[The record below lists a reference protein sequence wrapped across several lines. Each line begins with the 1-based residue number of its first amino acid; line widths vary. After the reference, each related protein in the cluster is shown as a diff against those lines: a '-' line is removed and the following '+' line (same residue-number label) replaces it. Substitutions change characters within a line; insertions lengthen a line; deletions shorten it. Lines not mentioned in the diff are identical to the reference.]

1 MRRGRENEVFLL
13 AVVCDRQTSQRR
25 ACRNTA
31 INGEGCM
38 TCANF
43 FPVLCEGGKR
53 TKLCQ
58 AKRSRRRASRL
69 TASLFRYFRNM
80 LLLLYKEDGA
90 VQEYDYSTEVAIY
103 DISTSLSLPSLP
115 E

>member
-1 MRRGRENEVFLL
+1 
-13 AVVCDRQTSQRR
+13 
-25 ACRNTA
+25 
-31 INGEGCM
+31 
-38 TCANF
+38 
-43 FPVLCEGGKR
+43 
-53 TKLCQ
+53 
-58 AKRSRRRASRL
+58 
-69 TASLFRYFRNM
+69 M